1 MKTGYFL
8 SIVLLCIVSFLPAC
22 EYDKVNTTVQYYTPE
37 EFQVL
42 SEKLNLPSVPFDYNR
57 FNFENN
63 IIDGTGTLGRVLFYD
78 TNLSSDN
85 SVSCGSCHQQH
96 LGFADNVPFSK
107 GIMNRSTARNSIS
120 LGAFQSFGSYSEDPG
135 TTLFWDGRVNNLHD
149 QMIQT
154 IRNPNEMGME
164 LDQVVERIKDLDYYN
179 VLVHKAFGQ
188 NEINSFLVLSA
199 LENFMNSINSSTTR
213 FDLVSVQNGFF
224 LTSAP
229 WQGFTEAENI
239 GKSLFVKNCVSCH
252 NQGLG
257 NLANNLNI
265 DNNLRTA
272 NNGLD
277 LVYDDK
283 GAGELNPSPDALA
296 IFKIPGL
303 RNIELTAPYM
313 HDGRFGTLEEV
324 VDFYS
329 DGIQDHQNLHL
340 FLKENGHAKK
350 FNFTTTEKNALVQ
363 FLKTLTDNTMTQEE
377 KWSDPF
383 L

>member
-1 MKTGYFL
+1 MKSGYFL
-8 SIVLLCIVSFLPAC
+8 PIVLLSVVSFLPAC
-22 EYDKVNTTVQYYTPE
+22 EYDKVNTSVQYYTPE

-42 SEKLNLPSVPFDYNR
+42 SEKLNLPSTPFDYNG
-57 FNFENN
+57 FNFEPN
-63 IIDGTGTLGRVLFYD
+63 IVDGTGTLGRVLFYD

-85 SVSCGSCHQQH
+85 SVSCGSCHQQQ

-107 GIMNRSTARNSIS
+107 GIMNRSTARNSIA
-120 LGAFQSFGSYSEDPG
+120 LAAFRSFGSYSGDPR

-164 LDQVVERIKDLDYYN
+164 MNEVVERIKDLDYYQI
-179 VLVHKAFGQ
+179 LAQKSFGQ
-188 NEINSFLVLSA
+188 NEINTGIVLAA
-199 LENFMNSINSSTTR
+199 LENFMNSINSTTTR
-213 FDLVSVQNGFF
+213 FDNISTQNGFF
-224 LTSAP
+224 LTSSP
-229 WQGFTEAENI
+229 WQGFTETENI
-239 GKSLFVKNCVSCH
+239 GKSIFVKNCVSCH

-257 NLANNLNI
+257 NISTNLNV
-265 DNNLRTA
+265 DDNLRTA

-283 GAGELNPSPDALA
+283 GEGELNPAPQALA
-296 IFKIPGL
+296 IFKIPGM

-329 DGIQDHQNLHL
+329 DGIQNHQNLHQ

-350 FNFTTTEKNALVQ
+350 FNFTSSEKSALIE
-363 FLKTLTDNTMTQEE
+363 FLKTLTDHTIAQEE